1 LSGLDVPKGWE
12 ERKAMSRS
20 GREIVLLDG
29 GMGQEL
35 IRRSKLPLTPLW
47 SARMLLEELE
57 LVEDLHCAFI
67 EAGARVITLNSYAA
81 TGPRLARDDHADA
94 FLPMQEAALK
104 AARRARDR
112 AGRDVRIAGCLPPL
126 VASYRADVVPS
137 FADCLAEYRRIVE
150 AQAAGVDLFLCETMT
165 LDHEIRAATRAAA
178 ESGKPVWAAVTVDD
192 QDAGKA
198 RSGQRL
204 LDVAE
209 AALDEGARAVLVNCS
224 TPEATGSA
232 VSLLAG
238 ETRVFGAYANG
249 FTSIDALEPGGTVE
263 ALQTRRDLGTKDYAD
278 HALGWARAGAAIVG
292 GCCEIGPAHIAEL
305 ARRLSEEG
313 YKITARLDAP

>member
-1 LSGLDVPKGWE
+1 
-12 ERKAMSRS
+12 MSRR
-20 GREIVLLDG
+20 GRQVVLLDG

-57 LVEDLHCAFI
+57 LVEELHCAFI
-67 EAGARVITLNSYAA
+67 DAGARVITLNSYAA
-81 TGPRLARDDHADA
+81 TGPRLARDGHAEN

-104 AARRARDR
+104 AARRARER
-112 AGRDVRIAGCLPPL
+112 SGGDVRIAGCLPPL

-137 FADCLAEYRRIVE
+137 FGDCLAEYRRIVE

-165 LDHEIRAATRAAA
+165 LDHEIRAAARAAA

-192 QDAGKA
+192 QNPGKA
-198 RSGQRL
+198 RSGQGL
-204 LDVAE
+204 LEVTG
-209 AALDEGARAVLVNCS
+209 AALDEGAEALLVNCS

-238 ETRVFGAYANG
+238 KTRVFGAYANG
-249 FTSIDALEPGGTVE
+249 FTSVDALEPGGTVE
-263 ALQTRRDLGTKDYAD
+263 GLQARRDLGVKDYAEQ
-278 HALGWARAGAAIVG
+278 ALGWVEAGAAIVG

-305 ARRLSEEG
+305 ARRLSERG
-313 YKITARLDAP
+313 YRITARLEAA